1 VGSGAGERGVRAAVV
16 VVARLALMVI
26 LGGLALAFD
35 LSVPFLRTH
44 PFAVLFAYSAVAA
57 FLAARRRDGLVVAAA
72 VALVAALAAALLPHF
87 AGFWL
92 EWVAYVGVSAALV
105 AVAAAWRAERRELR
119 AVLAVTETAL
129 AYRDPAALVDHA
141 LGRITAALGV
151 DNTAILLLDAGG
163 RELVVALAHGPEEAL
178 VGTMR
183 VPMGQGVAGRIA
195 ATRAPLVVA
204 DAGTLRALDP
214 VNPYLREQVR
224 ALAGVPLL
232 VGDRLIGVL
241 HVDSVTPRRF
251 GPDDL
256 RLLQLV
262 GDRLALAL
270 DHARLAQAER
280 EARAEA
286 EARRTE
292 AEAALRMRDDFLVA
306 ANHDLRTPLTA
317 ALGYATLIGQRLA
330 RETADLAWVAGQL
343 APLAH
348 NIRRMGRVVE
358 DISDA
363 MATQA
368 GRPLALHTEPVD
380 LGALVAEVVA
390 ALPPMAGGRRI
401 HLTPPAAPLSV
412 TVERARL
419 DRVVQNVLDNAL
431 KYSTGP
437 VDVRVTVDDG
447 AATVVVR
454 DQGVGIPPADLSRVF
469 ERYYRASNAP
479 THAGG
484 TGIGLATARAIMEQ
498 HGGTLAIAS
507 TVGEGTTVA
516 VRLPLAAAP
525 T

>member
-16 VVARLALMVI
+16 VVARLALVVI
-26 LGGLALAFD
+26 LGGLALALD

-183 VPMGQGVAGRIA
+183 VPLGQGVAGRIA
-195 ATRAPLVVA
+195 ATRVPLVVA

-251 GPDDL
+251 GPNDL

-286 EARRTE
+286 EA
-292 AEAALRMRDDFLVA
+292 ALRLRDDFLVA
-306 ANHDLRTPLTA
+306 ANHDLRTPL
-317 ALGYATLIGQRLA
+317 IGQRVA

-401 HLTPPAAPLSV
+401 HLTPPAVPLSV

-454 DQGVGIPPADLSRVF
+454 DQGAGIPPADLSRVF

-525 T
+525 A